1 MAASPWQNSEVYK
14 HHHQKDVCFTRPKYR
29 EGRKPKAV
37 KVYTINLESSYLLVQ
52 GVPAV
57 GVMTELIQLFALYGA
72 VEEYRILDDYPA
84 EEFTEAYLIK
94 FQKIQSARAAKRK
107 LDEKSFFG
115 GLLHVCY
122 APEFETLE
130 DTREKLQDRRQF
142 IARVTHN
149 KNKNLPKLE
158 KSKEADSS
166 AINSTLRKELA
177 ATAKEYFASETEHS
191 SYYGYPMLPPPPQ
204 EHLSVL
210 SHVSGCREQTISTP
224 SPFQLNSSY
233 PSEMPELW
241 KLNEKEETSVRPE
254 KTTPPSA
261 KHISDLHCG
270 TRFIPRTTCLLD
282 RKRKNEKVG
291 TNLLIGSSADHTNE
305 VLIGPKLPD
314 IPKVEM
320 GDTSLNITADLI
332 RNKILKVSS
341 VSEVKEENRNLQQ
354 NNQPKQRRRI

>member
-1 MAASPWQNSEVYK
+1 MASSPWQNSEVYK

-37 KVYTINLESSYLLVQ
+37 KVYTINLESRYLLVQ
-52 GVPAV
+52 GVPAL

-84 EEFTEAYLIK
+84 EEFTETYLMK
-94 FQKIQSARAAKRK
+94 FQKIQ
-107 LDEKSFFG
+107 
-115 GLLHVCY
+115 
-122 APEFETLE
+122 
-130 DTREKLQDRRQF
+130 
-142 IARVTHN
+142 
-149 KNKNLPKLE
+149 NKNLPKLE

-166 AINSTLRKELA
+166 AIRSTLRKELA
-177 ATAKEYFASETEHS
+177 ATAKEYVASETEHS

-210 SHVSGCREQTISTP
+210 SHVSGYREQTIRTP

-233 PSEMPELW
+233 PSEMPEPW

-254 KTTPPSA
+254 KTTPPGA
-261 KHISDLHCG
+261 KPKHISDLHCG

-282 RKRKNEKVG
+282 RKRKNEQVG
-291 TNLLIGSSADHTNE
+291 TNLLVGSSADHTSE
-305 VLIGPKLPD
+305 VLIGPKLPNT
-314 IPKVEM
+314 PKVDM